1 MIVASLILIVST
13 ALFLFYFQATCQNIL
28 RRQFDQE
35 YFQSI
40 VNANRLEFPSVRKA
54 LEDYSCQVDYS
65 RFRRN
70 PSPAFPGLPAREFIL
85 ASNSPLIGSDLSTQ
99 DFIQKRLGL
108 RDDVTWTGFHAGGDH
123 VFKAGASFDFVKYN
137 VIKDNNGTPHFKYNS
152 VQDGQTY
159 NYTTPFQLE
168 YGTGDPTLNTNNNQI
183 GAYLQDD
190 WSPTSRLTLNL
201 GIRWDYES
209 HMLNYDYV
217 TPQRVVDTLTRYN
230 SQFPRPLDLS
240 RYISTG
246 SERKPYYK
254 AFQPRVGFSYAV
266 DKENRTTVF
275 GGFGIYYD
283 RALFDLYAVD
293 EKLKLSHPT
302 FTVRFAPR
310 GQAPGAGQVAWNDS
324 YLTASKATL
333 DALVHTSGTP
343 EAWLIDSKTKPPKS
357 RQWNLGVRQ
366 VVSQFAISATYAG
379 VRGVDQLGLS
389 WAQFG
394 LNPNGSCCV
403 SFNLGAHG
411 FSNFIY
417 STNDKKTWYD
427 ALLLQVDR
435 PYRREAVNRFGWGA
449 GLTYTYAVRS
459 VQGADGLGDD
469 LDFPNSEGIPKHP
482 ANDEKHR
489 IVGNWIMDLPFAYGI
504 QFSGIVTLGGKY
516 KQDVGCNARFCP
528 ADGTN
533 TYERGAFTV
542 PGTFPYRNVD
552 LRLRK
557 DLPTLSR
564 TTLGLT
570 VDVFNAFNRANFGG
584 YDTGSRT
591 IVVNGVRVPNPHFGL
606 PGNVVSDGRRFQI
619 GAEYT
624 F

>member
-1 MIVASLILIVST
+1 M
-13 ALFLFYFQATCQNIL
+13 
-28 RRQFDQE
+28 
-35 YFQSI
+35 
-40 VNANRLEFPSVRKA
+40 
-54 LEDYSCQVDYS
+54 
-65 RFRRN
+65 
-70 PSPAFPGLPAREFIL
+70 
-85 ASNSPLIGSDLSTQ
+85 
-99 DFIQKRLGL
+99 
-108 RDDVTWTGFHAGGDH
+108 
-123 VFKAGASFDFVKYN
+123 
-137 VIKDNNGTPHFKYNS
+137 
-152 VQDGQTY
+152 
-159 NYTTPFQLE
+159 
-168 YGTGDPTLNTNNNQI
+168 
-183 GAYLQDD
+183 
-190 WSPTSRLTLNL
+190 
-201 GIRWDYES
+201 
-209 HMLNYDYV
+209 
-217 TPQRVVDTLTRYN
+217 
-230 SQFPRPLDLS
+230 
-240 RYISTG
+240 
-246 SERKPYYK
+246 
-254 AFQPRVGFSYAV
+254 
-266 DKENRTTVF
+266 
-275 GGFGIYYD
+275 
-283 RALFDLYAVD
+283 
-293 EKLKLSHPT
+293 
-302 FTVRFAPR
+302 
-310 GQAPGAGQVAWNDS
+310 
-324 YLTASKATL
+324 
-333 DALVHTSGTP
+333 HTSGTP

-411 FSNFIY
+411 FSNYIY
-417 STNDKKTWYD
+417 STNDKKTWYE

-469 LDFPNSEGIPKHP
+469 FDFPNSEGIPKHP